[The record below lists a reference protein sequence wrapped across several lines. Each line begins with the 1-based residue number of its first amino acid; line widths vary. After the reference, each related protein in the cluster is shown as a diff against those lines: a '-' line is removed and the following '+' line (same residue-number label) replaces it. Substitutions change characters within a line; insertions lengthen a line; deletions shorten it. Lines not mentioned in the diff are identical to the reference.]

1 MNDGGNNKALNYPT
15 LSGLSNITSDD
26 IITTNLSTDTFNVLT
41 INCGSITASDISS
54 NTITAYTSVD
64 TPALIGP
71 GNLDLTYG
79 GGIYAHSPEFN
90 INTTGGYGGISLTSQ
105 FDIDLHPLSGEI
117 NLLGKVNQSLA
128 TRNVCYGTGALDA
141 TITSGADNC
150 AIGINALQSLTSG
163 QFNVAVGGNSGDSIV
178 AGIYNTSVGY
188 NSLTTNNSNA
198 NTSIGYEALKTFTGS
213 NTTACGYQAL
223 GALTTGTVCSAF
235 GAGCCGTTTTADA
248 VSGFG
253 FLCLNKCN
261 GSHNSSYGFGTDS
274 ELVSGVGN
282 CSFGSS
288 SGCKSSSYNSQSGNS
303 CFGYN
308 VVSSGGSF
316 NSYLGYYANSA
327 SPVNTSYSTAIGAFA
342 TPTASNQIMLGTA
355 SQYVQCPNYMD
366 VAQYITTTTQPPL
379 TNNTKVAT
387 TAYVDYAVSVVGGVS
402 LSGANAWTGTNSF
415 NVNLP
420 TSTLTPS
427 SGSELVTKTY
437 ADTKGGLGIFNTWTS
452 ANTFNSVLPSSS
464 LAPTS
469 ANQLCNKTYVD
480 TKGALGLPN
489 TWTNTN
495 TFNSFLP
502 SSNKLPTTI
511 HQLCN
516 KQYVDGVATDI
527 NSYDAVVITDDF
539 LDGYSNNPVQWTNT
553 NFGSGQNY
561 SRPSEALHP
570 GLWRYQTTI
579 FSNTG
584 SGVAMTTSSIYTNSL
599 LSVEW
604 IWKYEVNYNSIDI
617 QVGYANNFTTF
628 TTSALFNFN
637 GGAYYEAVV
646 NGVSVYDFDKEPLLW
661 GNNYNKWLHGKII
674 INFTAG
680 TQTFQLT
687 NLTDNKT
694 DSYTHT
700 AAITSTAITPILK
713 ITNTGGNVGYM
724 VMDYCRIRFGSSRV

>member
-1 MNDGGNNKALNYPT
+1 MYVYYIRMNDGGNNKALNYPT

-26 IITTNLSTDTFNVLT
+26 MNSSTITTNILNCDVLNATDANITNLT
-41 INCGSITASDISS
+41 ISTLAVSDISC
-54 NTITAYTSVD
+54 NTISVNTSLATNTIVAPSG
-64 TPALIGP
+64 TL
-71 GNLDLTYG
+71 
-79 GGIYAHSPEFN
+79 N
-90 INTTGGYGGISLTSQ
+90 ISS
-105 FDIDLHPLSGEI
+105 S
-117 NLLGKVNQSLA
+117 KVNQSIA
-128 TRNVCYGTGALDA
+128 TRNVCYGAGALDA

-150 AIGINALQSLTSG
+150 AIGLNALQNLTSG
-163 QFNVAVGGNSGDSIV
+163 KFNVAVGGNSGDSIV

-198 NTSIGYEALKTFTGS
+198 NTSIGYESLKNFTGS

-261 GSHNSSYGFGTDS
+261 GSHNSSYGFGTDG

-288 SGCKSSSYNSQSGNS
+288 SGCTNASYNSQSGNS

-316 NSYLGYYANSA
+316 NSYFGYYANSV

-355 SQYVQCPNYMD
+355 SQYVECPNY
-366 VAQYITTTTQPPL
+366 IITTTQPPL

-387 TAYVDYAVSVVGGVS
+387 TAYVDYAVSVIGGVS
-402 LSGANAWTGTNSF
+402 LSGTNAWTGTNSF
-415 NVNLP
+415 DVNLP
-420 TSTLTPS
+420 TSSLAPS
-427 SGSELVTKTY
+427 SGGMLCNKTY
-437 ADTKGGLGIFNTWTS
+437 VDTKGGLGIFNTWTS

-700 AAITSTAITPILK
+700 AAITSATVTPILK

-724 VMDYCRIRFGSSRV
+724 VMDYCRVRFGSSRV